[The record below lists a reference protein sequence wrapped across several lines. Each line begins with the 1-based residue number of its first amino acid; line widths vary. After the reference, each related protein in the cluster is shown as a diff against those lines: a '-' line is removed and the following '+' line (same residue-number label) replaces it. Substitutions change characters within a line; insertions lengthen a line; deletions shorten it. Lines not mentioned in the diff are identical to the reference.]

1 MSSSRASSLSH
12 SKSQPHEAEWWKEA
26 AQSFSKNMEN
36 NNNNYGSISPP
47 PYVTSPT
54 RYNSFDDGN
63 TNNTNNMSLQDCT
76 AAAATNNDRDSFT
89 DDIFGGDTNNEILQP
104 QGALSDISNDSSDS
118 ESDDDYSSYASDESD
133 DSDHSLERPH
143 RTLGLLFFDS
153 VRLAA
158 VSANI
163 RFFNTQMMPVL
174 LAWNTMDILNKCL
187 R

>member
-12 SKSQPHEAEWWKEA
+12 PKSQPHEAEWWKEA

-36 NNNNYGSISPP
+36 NNNKYGSISPP
-47 PYVTSPT
+47 PY
-54 RYNSFDDGN
+54 
-63 TNNTNNMSLQDCT
+63 
-76 AAAATNNDRDSFT
+76 DRDSFT

>member
-1 MSSSRASSLSH
+1 
-12 SKSQPHEAEWWKEA
+12 
-26 AQSFSKNMEN
+26 ME

-47 PYVTSPT
+47 SYVTSPN
-54 RYNSFDDGN
+54 RYNSFDDGK

-76 AAAATNNDRDSFT
+76 AAAATNDDRNSFGT
-89 DDIFGGDTNNEILQP
+89 DDIFGADTNSEILQP

-118 ESDDDYSSYASDESD
+118 ESDDDYSSYASD